1 MKMMDGITDLMWP
14 LLIWAVGWVVDATHT
29 KIREWLERKEYEKAL
44 KIYDL
49 IAKAVNEVYCG
60 GNGATGV
67 RELKSSESFTD
78 IVKTVAMDSAINK
91 IKSMATNISLPE
103 DGELKLM
110 VEQVIS
116 DRKGGVFSPLV
127 KKIGLGS

>member
-1 MKMMDGITDLMWP
+1 MDGITDLMWP

-29 KIREWLERKEYEKAL
+29 KIREWLERKEYDKAL

-60 GNGATGV
+60 GNGETGV
-67 RELKSSESFTD
+67 RELKATD
-78 IVKTVAMDSAINK
+78 ALTEAAKTAAMNTAITKVKELAAGAI
-91 IKSMATNISLPE
+91 ALPD
-103 DGELKLM
+103 DGEMKLM

-116 DRKGGVFSPLV
+116 DRKRGVVAPLL